1 MSEIKKLSIL
11 IPVYNEGNTIHLL
24 LQKVVDL
31 NLYNGVEKEIIV
43 VNDCSKDHTNESVL
57 KFIQESGNNSLSYFS
72 QTVNKGKGAALH
84 LALEHATGDFVV
96 MQDADLELNP
106 EDINALLKEK
116 IDNNRL
122 VVYGSR
128 FLENKHENTNYI
140 WHIMGNGFLTK
151 LSNLFSRQK
160 LTDMMTCY
168 KMLPTE
174 LMRSLNL
181 KEERF
186 GFEPEITVKLGK
198 IKGMK
203 IVEVPISYNARSKE
217 EGKKISWKDGM
228 RAIWCVVRY
237 RFNK

>member
-1 MSEIKKLSIL
+1 MQKLSIL
-11 IPVYNEGNTIHLL
+11 IPVYNEGKTIDQL

-31 NLYNGVEKEIIV
+31 QLYGNIQKEIVV
-43 VNDCSKDHTNESVL
+43 VNDCSKDNTDDAIKSFLTTLNGVD
-57 KFIQESGNNSLSYFS
+57 IRYFS
-72 QTVNKGKGAALH
+72 QEINKGKGAAIH
-84 LALEHATGDFVV
+84 RAMDEATGDYVV

-116 IDNNRL
+116 IDNQRL

-128 FLENKHENTNYI
+128 FLEQKHENTNFI

-151 LSNLFSRQK
+151 MSNLFSGQK

-168 KMLPTE
+168 KMLPTD
-174 LMRSLNL
+174 LMRSLKL
-181 KEERF
+181 KEQRF

-198 IKGMK
+198 VKGMK
-203 IVEVPISYNARSKE
+203 IVEVPISYSARTKE

-228 RAIWCVVRY
+228 RAIWCIVKYRVR
-237 RFNK
+237 N

>member
-1 MSEIKKLSIL
+1 MQKLSIL
-11 IPVYNEGNTIHLL
+11 IPVYNEGKTIDQLL
-24 LQKVVDL
+24 HKVVDL
-31 NLYNGVEKEIIV
+31 QLYGNVQKEIVV
-43 VNDCSKDHTNESVL
+43 VNDCSKDNTDEAIKSFLATLNGVD
-57 KFIQESGNNSLSYFS
+57 IRYFS
-72 QTVNKGKGAALH
+72 QEVNKGKGAAIH
-84 LALEHATGDFVV
+84 RAMEEATGDHVV

-116 IDNNRL
+116 IDNQRM

-128 FLENKHENTNYI
+128 FLEQKHENTNFI

-151 LSNLFSRQK
+151 LSNVFSGQK

-168 KMLPTE
+168 KMLPTDM
-174 LMRSLNL
+174 MRSLKL
-181 KEERF
+181 KEQRF

-203 IVEVPISYNARSKE
+203 IVEVPISYSARTKE

-228 RAIWCVVRY
+228 RAIWCIVKYRVR
-237 RFNK
+237 N

>member
-1 MSEIKKLSIL
+1 MQKLSIL
-11 IPVYNEGNTIHLL
+11 IPVYNEGKTIDQL

-31 NLYNGVEKEIIV
+31 QLYGNIQKEIVV
-43 VNDCSKDHTNESVL
+43 VNDCSKDNTDEAIKSFLATLNGVD
-57 KFIQESGNNSLSYFS
+57 IRYFS
-72 QTVNKGKGAALH
+72 QEVNKGKGAAIH
-84 LALEHATGDFVV
+84 RAMEEATGDHVV

-116 IDNNRL
+116 IDNQRM

-128 FLENKHENTNYI
+128 FLEQKHENTNFI

-151 LSNLFSRQK
+151 LSNLFSGQK

-168 KMLPTE
+168 KMLPTDM
-174 LMRSLNL
+174 MRSLKL
-181 KEERF
+181 KEQRF

-203 IVEVPISYNARSKE
+203 IVEVPISYSARTKE

-228 RAIWCVVRY
+228 RAIWCIVKYRVR
-237 RFNK
+237 N

>member
-1 MSEIKKLSIL
+1 MQKLSIL
-11 IPVYNEGNTIHLL
+11 IPVYNEGKTIDQL

-31 NLYNGVEKEIIV
+31 QLYGNVQKEIVV
-43 VNDCSKDHTNESVL
+43 VNDCSKDNTDQAIKSFLTTLNGVD
-57 KFIQESGNNSLSYFS
+57 IRYFS
-72 QTVNKGKGAALH
+72 QEVNKGKGAAIH
-84 LALEHATGDFVV
+84 RAMDEATGDHVV

-116 IDNNRL
+116 IDNQRL

-128 FLENKHENTNYI
+128 FLEQKHENTNFI

-151 LSNLFSRQK
+151 MSNLFSGQK

-168 KMLPTE
+168 KMLPTD
-174 LMRSLNL
+174 LMRSLKL
-181 KEERF
+181 KEQRF

-198 IKGMK
+198 VKGMK
-203 IVEVPISYNARSKE
+203 IVEVPISYSARTKE

-228 RAIWCVVRY
+228 RAIWCIVKYRVR
-237 RFNK
+237 N

>member
-1 MSEIKKLSIL
+1 MQKLSIL
-11 IPVYNEGNTIHLL
+11 IPVYNEGKTIDQL

-31 NLYNGVEKEIIV
+31 QLYGNIQKEIVV
-43 VNDCSKDHTNESVL
+43 VNDCSKDNTDQAIKSFLTTLNGVD
-57 KFIQESGNNSLSYFS
+57 IRYFS
-72 QTVNKGKGAALH
+72 QEVNKGKGAAIH
-84 LALEHATGDFVV
+84 RAMEEATGDHVV

-116 IDNNRL
+116 IDNSRL

-128 FLENKHENTNYI
+128 FLEQKHENTNFI

-151 LSNLFSRQK
+151 MSNLFSGQK

-168 KMLPTE
+168 KMLPTD
-174 LMRSLNL
+174 LMRSLKL
-181 KEERF
+181 KEQRF

-198 IKGMK
+198 VKGMK
-203 IVEVPISYNARSKE
+203 IVEVPISYSARTKE

-228 RAIWCVVRY
+228 RAIWCIVKYRVR
-237 RFNK
+237 N

>member
-1 MSEIKKLSIL
+1 MQKLSIL
-11 IPVYNEGNTIHLL
+11 IPVYNEGKTIDQL

-31 NLYNGVEKEIIV
+31 QLYGNVQKEIVV
-43 VNDCSKDHTNESVL
+43 VNDCSKDNTDQAIKSFLTTLNGVD
-57 KFIQESGNNSLSYFS
+57 IRYFS
-72 QTVNKGKGAALH
+72 QEVNKGKGAAIH
-84 LALEHATGDFVV
+84 RAMEEATGDHVV

-116 IDNNRL
+116 IDNQRL

-128 FLENKHENTNYI
+128 FLEQKHENTNFI

-151 LSNLFSRQK
+151 LSNLFSGQK

-168 KMLPTE
+168 KMLPTD
-174 LMRSLNL
+174 LMRSLKL
-181 KEERF
+181 KEQRF

-198 IKGMK
+198 VKGMK
-203 IVEVPISYNARSKE
+203 IVEVPISYSARTKE

-228 RAIWCVVRY
+228 RAIWCIVKYRVR
-237 RFNK
+237 N

>member
-1 MSEIKKLSIL
+1 MQKLSIL
-11 IPVYNEGNTIHLL
+11 IPVYNEGKTIDQL

-31 NLYNGVEKEIIV
+31 QLYGNVQKEIVV
-43 VNDCSKDHTNESVL
+43 VNDCSKDNTDQAIKTFLTTLNGVD
-57 KFIQESGNNSLSYFS
+57 IRYFS
-72 QTVNKGKGAALH
+72 QEVNRGKGAAIH
-84 LALEHATGDFVV
+84 RAMDEATGDHVV

-116 IDNNRL
+116 IDNQRL

-128 FLENKHENTNYI
+128 FLEQKHENTNFI

-151 LSNLFSRQK
+151 MSNLFSGQK

-168 KMLPTE
+168 KMLPTD
-174 LMRSLNL
+174 LMRSLKL
-181 KEERF
+181 KEQRF

-198 IKGMK
+198 VKGMK
-203 IVEVPISYNARSKE
+203 IVEVPISYSARTKE

-228 RAIWCVVRY
+228 RAIWCIVKYRVR
-237 RFNK
+237 N

>member
-1 MSEIKKLSIL
+1 MQKLSIL
-11 IPVYNEGNTIHLL
+11 IPVYNEGKTIDQL

-31 NLYNGVEKEIIV
+31 QLYGNIQKEIVV
-43 VNDCSKDHTNESVL
+43 VNDCSKDNTDQAIKSFLTTLNGVD
-57 KFIQESGNNSLSYFS
+57 IRYFS
-72 QTVNKGKGAALH
+72 QEVNKGKGAAIH
-84 LALEHATGDFVV
+84 RAMEEATGDHVV

-116 IDNNRL
+116 IDNQRL

-128 FLENKHENTNYI
+128 FLEQKHENTNFI

-151 LSNLFSRQK
+151 LSNLFSGQK

-168 KMLPTE
+168 KMLPTD
-174 LMRSLNL
+174 LMRSLKL
-181 KEERF
+181 KEQRF

-198 IKGMK
+198 VKGMK
-203 IVEVPISYNARSKE
+203 IVEVPISYSARTKE

-228 RAIWCVVRY
+228 RAIWCIVKYRVR
-237 RFNK
+237 N

>member
-1 MSEIKKLSIL
+1 MQKLSIL
-11 IPVYNEGNTIHLL
+11 IPVYNEGKTIDQL

-31 NLYNGVEKEIIV
+31 QLYGNVQKEIVV
-43 VNDCSKDHTNESVL
+43 VNDCSKDNTDQAIKSFLTTLNGVD
-57 KFIQESGNNSLSYFS
+57 IRYFS
-72 QTVNKGKGAALH
+72 QEVNKGKGAAIH
-84 LALEHATGDFVV
+84 RAMDEANGDYVV

-116 IDNNRL
+116 IDNSRL

-128 FLENKHENTNYI
+128 FLEQKHENTNFI

-151 LSNLFSRQK
+151 MSNLFSGQK

-168 KMLPTE
+168 KMLPTD
-174 LMRSLNL
+174 LMRSLKL
-181 KEERF
+181 KEQRF

-198 IKGMK
+198 VKGMK
-203 IVEVPISYNARSKE
+203 IVEVPISYSARTKE

-228 RAIWCVVRY
+228 RAIWCIVKY
-237 RFNK
+237 RLRN

>member
-1 MSEIKKLSIL
+1 MQKLSIL
-11 IPVYNEGNTIHLL
+11 IPVYNEGNTIDQL

-31 NLYNGVEKEIIV
+31 QLYGNIQKEIVV
-43 VNDCSKDHTNESVL
+43 VNDCSKDNTDQSIKSFLTTLNGVD
-57 KFIQESGNNSLSYFS
+57 IRYFS
-72 QTVNKGKGAALH
+72 QEVNKGKGAAIH
-84 LALEHATGDFVV
+84 RAMEEATGDHVV

-116 IDNNRL
+116 IDNQRL

-128 FLENKHENTNYI
+128 FLEQKHENTNFI

-151 LSNLFSRQK
+151 LSNLFSGQK

-168 KMLPTE
+168 KMLPTD
-174 LMRSLNL
+174 LMRSLKL
-181 KEERF
+181 KEQRF

-198 IKGMK
+198 VKGMK
-203 IVEVPISYNARSKE
+203 IVEVPISYSARTKE

-228 RAIWCVVRY
+228 RAIWCIVKYRVR
-237 RFNK
+237 N

>member
-1 MSEIKKLSIL
+1 MQKLSIL
-11 IPVYNEGNTIHLL
+11 IPVYNEGKTIDQL

-31 NLYNGVEKEIIV
+31 QLYGNIQKEIVV
-43 VNDCSKDHTNESVL
+43 VNDCSKDNTDEAIKSFLATLNGVD
-57 KFIQESGNNSLSYFS
+57 IRYFS
-72 QTVNKGKGAALH
+72 QEVNKGKGAAIH
-84 LALEHATGDFVV
+84 RAMEEATGDHVV

-116 IDNNRL
+116 IDNQRM

-128 FLENKHENTNYI
+128 FLEQKHENTNFI

-151 LSNLFSRQK
+151 LSNVFSGQK

-168 KMLPTE
+168 KMLPTDM
-174 LMRSLNL
+174 MRSLKL
-181 KEERF
+181 KEQRF

-203 IVEVPISYNARSKE
+203 IVEVPISYSARTKE

-228 RAIWCVVRY
+228 RAIWCIVKYRVR
-237 RFNK
+237 N

>member
-1 MSEIKKLSIL
+1 MQKLSIL
-11 IPVYNEGNTIHLL
+11 IPVYNEGKTIDQL

-31 NLYNGVEKEIIV
+31 QLYGNIQKEIVV
-43 VNDCSKDHTNESVL
+43 VNDCSKDNTDEAIKSFLTTLNGVD
-57 KFIQESGNNSLSYFS
+57 IRYFS
-72 QTVNKGKGAALH
+72 QEVNKGKGAAIH
-84 LALEHATGDFVV
+84 RAMDEATGDHVV

-116 IDNNRL
+116 IDNQRL

-128 FLENKHENTNYI
+128 FLEQKHENTNFI

-151 LSNLFSRQK
+151 MSNLFSGQK

-168 KMLPTE
+168 KMLPTD
-174 LMRSLNL
+174 LMRSLKL
-181 KEERF
+181 KEQRF

-198 IKGMK
+198 VKGMK
-203 IVEVPISYNARSKE
+203 IVEVPISYSARTKE

-228 RAIWCVVRY
+228 RAIWCIVKYRVR
-237 RFNK
+237 N

>member
-1 MSEIKKLSIL
+1 MQKLSIL
-11 IPVYNEGNTIHLL
+11 IPVYNEGKTIDQL

-31 NLYNGVEKEIIV
+31 QLYGNVQKEIVV
-43 VNDCSKDHTNESVL
+43 VNDCSKDNTDEAIKSFLTTLNGVD
-57 KFIQESGNNSLSYFS
+57 IRYFS
-72 QTVNKGKGAALH
+72 QEVNKGKGAAIH
-84 LALEHATGDFVV
+84 RAMDEATGDHVV

-116 IDNNRL
+116 IDNQRL

-128 FLENKHENTNYI
+128 FLEQKHENTNYI

-151 LSNLFSRQK
+151 MSNLFSGQK

-168 KMLPTE
+168 KMLPTD
-174 LMRSLNL
+174 LMRSLKL
-181 KEERF
+181 KEQRF

-198 IKGMK
+198 VKGMK
-203 IVEVPISYNARSKE
+203 IVEVPISYSARTKE

-228 RAIWCVVRY
+228 RAIWCIVKYRVR
-237 RFNK
+237 N

>member
-1 MSEIKKLSIL
+1 MQKLSIL
-11 IPVYNEGNTIHLL
+11 IPVYNEGKTIDQL

-31 NLYNGVEKEIIV
+31 QLYGNVQKEIVV
-43 VNDCSKDHTNESVL
+43 VNDCSKDNTDQAIKSFLTTLNGVD
-57 KFIQESGNNSLSYFS
+57 IRYFS
-72 QTVNKGKGAALH
+72 QEVNKGKGAAIH
-84 LALEHATGDFVV
+84 RAMEEATGDHVV

-116 IDNNRL
+116 IDNSRL

-128 FLENKHENTNYI
+128 FLEQKHENTNFI

-151 LSNLFSRQK
+151 LSNLFSGQK

-168 KMLPTE
+168 KMLPTD
-174 LMRSLNL
+174 LMRSLKL
-181 KEERF
+181 KEQRF

-198 IKGMK
+198 VKGMK
-203 IVEVPISYNARSKE
+203 IVEVPISYSARTKE

-228 RAIWCVVRY
+228 RAIWCIVKYRVR
-237 RFNK
+237 N

>member
-1 MSEIKKLSIL
+1 MQKLSIL
-11 IPVYNEGNTIHLL
+11 IPVYNEGKTIDQL

-31 NLYNGVEKEIIV
+31 QLYGNIQKEIVV
-43 VNDCSKDHTNESVL
+43 VNDCSKDNTDEAIKSFLTTLNGVD
-57 KFIQESGNNSLSYFS
+57 IRYFS
-72 QTVNKGKGAALH
+72 QEVNKGKGAAIH
-84 LALEHATGDFVV
+84 RAMEEATGDHVV

-116 IDNNRL
+116 IDNQRM

-128 FLENKHENTNYI
+128 FLEQKHENTNFI

-151 LSNLFSRQK
+151 LSNLFSGQK

-168 KMLPTE
+168 KMLPTDM
-174 LMRSLNL
+174 MRSLKL
-181 KEERF
+181 KEQRF

-203 IVEVPISYNARSKE
+203 IVEVPISYSARTKE

-228 RAIWCVVRY
+228 RAIWCIVKYRVR
-237 RFNK
+237 N

>member
-1 MSEIKKLSIL
+1 MQKLSIL
-11 IPVYNEGNTIHLL
+11 IPVYNEGKTIDQL

-31 NLYNGVEKEIIV
+31 QLYGNIQKEIVV
-43 VNDCSKDHTNESVL
+43 VNDCSKDNTDDAIKSFLTTLNGVD
-57 KFIQESGNNSLSYFS
+57 IRYFS
-72 QTVNKGKGAALH
+72 QEINKGKGAAIH
-84 LALEHATGDFVV
+84 RAMDEATGDYVV

-116 IDNNRL
+116 IDNQRL

-128 FLENKHENTNYI
+128 FLEQKHENTNFI

-151 LSNLFSRQK
+151 MSNLFSGQK

-168 KMLPTE
+168 KMLPTD
-174 LMRSLNL
+174 LMRSLKL
-181 KEERF
+181 KEQRF

-198 IKGMK
+198 VKGMK
-203 IVEVPISYNARSKE
+203 IVEVPISYSARTKE

-228 RAIWCVVRY
+228 RAIWCIVKYSLR
-237 RFNK
+237 N

>member
-1 MSEIKKLSIL
+1 MQKLSIL
-11 IPVYNEGNTIHLL
+11 IPVYNEGKTIDQL

-31 NLYNGVEKEIIV
+31 QLYGNVQKEIVV
-43 VNDCSKDHTNESVL
+43 VNDCSKDNTDEAIKSFLTTLNGVD
-57 KFIQESGNNSLSYFS
+57 IRYFS
-72 QTVNKGKGAALH
+72 QEVNKGKGAAIH
-84 LALEHATGDFVV
+84 RAMDEATGDHVV

-116 IDNNRL
+116 IDNQRL

-128 FLENKHENTNYI
+128 FLEQKHENTNFI

-151 LSNLFSRQK
+151 MSNLFSGQK

-168 KMLPTE
+168 KMLPTD
-174 LMRSLNL
+174 LMRSLKL
-181 KEERF
+181 KEQRF

-198 IKGMK
+198 VKGMK
-203 IVEVPISYNARSKE
+203 IVEVPISYSARTKE

-228 RAIWCVVRY
+228 RAIWCIVKYRVR
-237 RFNK
+237 N

>member
-1 MSEIKKLSIL
+1 MQKLSIL
-11 IPVYNEGNTIHLL
+11 IPVYNEGKTIDQL

-31 NLYNGVEKEIIV
+31 QLYGNIQKEIVV
-43 VNDCSKDHTNESVL
+43 VNDCSKDNTDEAIKSFLTTL
-57 KFIQESGNNSLSYFS
+57 KGVDIRYFS
-72 QTVNKGKGAALH
+72 QEVNKGKGAAIH
-84 LALEHATGDFVV
+84 RAMDEATGDHVV

-116 IDNNRL
+116 IDNQRL

-128 FLENKHENTNYI
+128 FLEQKHENTNYI

-151 LSNLFSRQK
+151 MSNLFSGQK

-168 KMLPTE
+168 KMLPTD
-174 LMRSLNL
+174 LMRSLKL
-181 KEERF
+181 KEQRF

-198 IKGMK
+198 VKGMK
-203 IVEVPISYNARSKE
+203 IVEVPISYSARTKE

-228 RAIWCVVRY
+228 RAIWCIVKYRVR
-237 RFNK
+237 N

>member
-1 MSEIKKLSIL
+1 MQKLSIL
-11 IPVYNEGNTIHLL
+11 IPVYNEGKTIDQL

-31 NLYNGVEKEIIV
+31 QLYGNIQKEIVV
-43 VNDCSKDHTNESVL
+43 VNDCSKDNTDEAIKSFLTTLNGVD
-57 KFIQESGNNSLSYFS
+57 IRYFS
-72 QTVNKGKGAALH
+72 QEVNKGKGAAIH
-84 LALEHATGDFVV
+84 RAMDEATGDHVV

-116 IDNNRL
+116 IDNQRL

-128 FLENKHENTNYI
+128 FLEQKHENTNYI

-151 LSNLFSRQK
+151 MSNLFSGQK

-168 KMLPTE
+168 KMLPTD
-174 LMRSLNL
+174 LMRSLKL
-181 KEERF
+181 KEQRF

-198 IKGMK
+198 VKGMK
-203 IVEVPISYNARSKE
+203 IVEVPISYSARTKE

-228 RAIWCVVRY
+228 RAIWCIVKYRVR
-237 RFNK
+237 N